1 MIAYDKL
8 IKVLD
13 YNMVCSQRLPNDKK
27 FDDQIHF
34 PGESSHVKA
43 EKNCL
48 TVPNHCLI
56 CAFISSKLNS
66 CG

>member
-13 YNMVCSQRLPNDKK
+13 YNMVYSQRLPNDKK
-27 FDDQIHF
+27 CDDHF

-43 EKNCL
+43 EKIVSQFQTTAL
-48 TVPNHCLI
+48 FVHL
-56 CAFISSKLNS
+56 FLLN
-66 CG
+66 